1 MRDMSSYTDR
11 TIRMI
16 VTIVVMMKC
25 YYKETNKE
33 KYH

>member
-11 TIRMI
+11 TIGMI
-16 VTIVVMMKC
+16 VTIVVMMKS
-25 YYKETNKE
+25 YYKKTNKE